1 MPTKKTTKTS
11 KSKDIKDIKDVNYSE
26 LFLES
31 IELSEALIK
40 ELDNVMTANLPPAQ
54 TGKVLGDIVSGF
66 ATQVDILKQ
75 KQV

>member
-11 KSKDIKDIKDVNYSE
+11 KSKDIKEVNTSE

-31 IELSEALIK
+31 IELSQALIK
-40 ELDNVMTANLPPAQ
+40 ELDNVMSANLPPAQ